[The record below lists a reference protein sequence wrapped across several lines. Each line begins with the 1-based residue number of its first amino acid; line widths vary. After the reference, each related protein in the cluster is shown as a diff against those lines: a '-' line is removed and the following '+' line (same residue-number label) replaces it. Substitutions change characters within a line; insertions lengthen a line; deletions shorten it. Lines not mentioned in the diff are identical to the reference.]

1 MKGPPVDERAKSRAQ
16 WSAAADAWT
25 RLADDFEKTSGVFTR
40 LLIDAARLSSGL
52 NVLDLAS
59 GPGDPALSIAQI
71 VGPKGRVTATDQSE
85 EMIAGA
91 IGRASRLGI
100 KNFDAKVEDAESLP
114 FPDDSFDRVTSRF
127 GAMLFMDP
135 AKGLS
140 EARRVLKPGGR
151 AAVLVWGP
159 PQRNMMFALVPREL
173 GKIIELPPPDPEAPS
188 AVRLGP
194 EGALVS
200 VLLKAGYRNV
210 EETRKAFPMNWGR
223 GPADAWGM
231 MKRLMASLPP
241 VLAGLPED
249 KRQRFN
255 EAMIAALE
263 GFTENGEV
271 VLPAEVVCA
280 TGEK

>member
-1 MKGPPVDERAKSRAQ
+1 MDERSKSRAQ

-25 RLADDFEKTSGVFTR
+25 RLADDFEKINGVSTR
-40 LLIDAARLSSGL
+40 LLLDAARLGPDL
-52 NVLDLAS
+52 KGLDLAS

-85 EMIAGA
+85 EMVAGA
-91 IGRASRLGI
+91 MGRASRRGI
-100 KNFDAKVEDAESLP
+100 KNFDAKVADAESLP

-127 GAMLFMDP
+127 GAMLFVDP
-135 AKGLS
+135 VKGLS
-140 EARRVLKPGGR
+140 EARRVLKLGGR
-151 AAVLVWGP
+151 AAILVWGP
-159 PQRNMMFALVPREL
+159 RERNMMFTLVPREL

-194 EGALVS
+194 AGALVS
-200 VLLKAGYRNV
+200 VLQKAAFRDI
-210 EETRKAFPMNWGR
+210 EETRKAIPLNWGR
-223 GPADAWGM
+223 GAADAWGM

-249 KRQRFN
+249 KRRRFN

>member
-1 MKGPPVDERAKSRAQ
+1 MDERAKSLAQ
-16 WSAAADAWT
+16 WSAAADAWA
-25 RLADDFEKTSGVFTR
+25 RLADDFEKINGISTR
-40 LLIDAARLSSGL
+40 VLIDAARLSSGL
-52 NVLDLAS
+52 DVLDLAS

-71 VGPKGRVTATDQSE
+71 VGPKGHITATDQSE
-85 EMIAGA
+85 EMIKGA
-91 IGRASRLGI
+91 IERAARRGI
-100 KNFDAKVEDAESLP
+100 KNFDAKAADAESLP

-127 GAMLFMDP
+127 GAMLFVDP
-135 AKGLS
+135 VKGLS

-151 AAVLVWGP
+151 AAILVWGP
-159 PQRNMMFALVPREL
+159 QERNMMFALVPRVL

-194 EGALVS
+194 EGVLVS
-200 VLLKAGYRNV
+200 VLLKAGFRDV
-210 EETRKAFPMNWGR
+210 GETRQAFPVKWGR

-231 MKRLMASLPP
+231 MKGLMASLPP

-249 KRQRFN
+249 KRRRFN